1 MKDTNHTSSLYAIKK
16 RWKKRLSKSLVT
28 LSGKESV
35 DQTPHWSPEVWL
47 ESSRTYTMELFRKN
61 GERLFFSYFI

>member
-35 DQTPHWSPEVWL
+35 WSNSAL
-47 ESSRTYTMELFRKN
+47 KSRGVVRIKSNIYDGAFSQKWWTT
-61 GERLFFSYFI
+61 FF